1 MIIKAGTIVIKD
13 DLIAMIYRDY
23 YDDYTFP
30 KGHLEIGET
39 ILECAIRETEEETKI
54 SVEVLDKNPI
64 YIQKY
69 KNKNDEL
76 CECTYYLA
84 KYKGKSD
91 NKSLE
96 VHDLMWINFEDVYDK
111 LTFDSDKVLWNSI
124 RDTIK
129 KYMVK

>member
-1 MIIKAGTIVIKD
+1 MVIKAGTIVIKD

-54 SVEVLDKNPI
+54 SVEILDKNPI

-69 KNKNDEL
+69 KNKNDE
-76 CECTYYLA
+76 
-84 KYKGKSD
+84 
-91 NKSLE
+91 
-96 VHDLMWINFEDVYDK
+96 
-111 LTFDSDKVLWNSI
+111 
-124 RDTIK
+124 
-129 KYMVK
+129 